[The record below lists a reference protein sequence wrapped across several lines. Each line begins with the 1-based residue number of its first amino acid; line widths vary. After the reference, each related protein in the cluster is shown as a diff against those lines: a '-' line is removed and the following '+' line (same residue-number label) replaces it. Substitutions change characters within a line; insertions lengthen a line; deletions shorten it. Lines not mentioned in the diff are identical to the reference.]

1 MTRISDAEVR
11 DRIGRASSVISD
23 PAVVDRYVLSLAVL
37 SLAVATMLRDSDAF
51 EGVRPTDAEIRSGA
65 WPHRTEE
72 LHARQAASD
81 WRVRYLVGLES
92 TPRPGMVADWQAR
105 LLADISVLPRPEA
118 GWLRRLWRRVTG
130 GGR

>member
-37 SLAVATMLRDSDAF
+37 SLAVATMLRDS
-51 EGVRPTDAEIRSGA
+51 
-65 WPHRTEE
+65 
-72 LHARQAASD
+72 QAASD

-92 TPRPGMVADWQAR
+92 TPRPGMVADWQGR
-105 LLADISVLPRPEA
+105 LLADISALPRPELEV
-118 GWLRRLWRRVTG
+118 GWLRRLWRRLTG